1 VRIHDTD
8 IRGWMLRL
16 TLEGDPRLLRLA
28 YEAGLGEHT
37 ASGFGMVAV
46 AREQSGKTCTRHAQ
60 IVWNPTFPA
69 RGT

>member
-1 VRIHDTD
+1 
-8 IRGWMLRL
+8 MLRL

-46 AREQSGKTCTRHAQ
+46 ARDRSENSSSYSKQVIRTSA
-60 IVWNPTFPA
+60 IL
-69 RGT
+69 

>member
-37 ASGFGMVAV
+37 ASGFGMVAI
-46 AREQSGKTCTRHAQ
+46 ASGDGPKSISHY
-60 IVWNPTFPA
+60 PA
-69 RGT
+69 RAGAPMRLV

>member
-1 VRIHDTD
+1 
-8 IRGWMLRL
+8 MLRL

-46 AREQSGKTCTRHAQ
+46 AREQSENTPPHD
-60 IVWNPTFPA
+60 A
-69 RGT
+69 RVLGHFVCLQASR